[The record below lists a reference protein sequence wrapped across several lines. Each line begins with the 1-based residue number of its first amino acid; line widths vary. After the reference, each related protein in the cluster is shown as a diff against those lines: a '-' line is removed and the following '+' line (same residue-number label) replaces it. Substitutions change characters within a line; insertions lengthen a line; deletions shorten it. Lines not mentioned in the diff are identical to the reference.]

1 MKIDDVK
8 AMKPLDRF
16 LYWIF
21 ERHQIHLRRRAGRP
35 APWTDDEVLQCVFFT
50 NPFRENDK
58 TTVWFRENV
67 RDPLRNDPQVLMATI
82 IFRWFNYIPTGLL
95 LLRHGL
101 FEAWDQSQAAELLL
115 RRWDDGRGQ
124 VFTGAY
130 MIVAGSG
137 PRGCKIP
144 NVCHAITRVNAQA
157 DRLLNVVSRD
167 CRLEALCHEL
177 SRFRYL
183 GPFMA
188 YEIACDLRYTYLL
201 ENATDAYTWSN
212 PGPGAKR
219 GLNRL
224 LGRYVHVPVSQA
236 LWQQHSLRLLGEV
249 KKLKLKDAPEV
260 DMRTVEHSLCE
271 FWKMERALWGLG
283 RLKRGYDGAA
293 QHAPIVTRPRN
304 D

>member
-1 MKIDDVK
+1 MKTDDVK
-8 AMKPLDRF
+8 AMKPLDR
-16 LYWIF
+16 LCYWIF

-35 APWTDDEVLQCVFFT
+35 APWTDDEVLQQVFFT

-58 TTVWFRENV
+58 TTVWFRDHV
-67 RDPLRNDPQVLMATI
+67 RDPLRNNPQVLMATV

-95 LLRHGL
+95 LLHHGL
-101 FEAWDQSQAAELLL
+101 LEAWDQSKAAELLL
-115 RRWDDGRGQ
+115 KRWDNGSGQ

-144 NVCHAITRVNAQA
+144 NVCRAITRVNAQA
-157 DRLLNVVSRD
+157 ARLMGVVSRD
-167 CRLEALCHEL
+167 CRLEALCREL
-177 SRFRYL
+177 ARFRYL

-201 ENATDAYTWSN
+201 ENATDTMTWSN

-224 LGRYVHVPVSQA
+224 LGRDVNAAVPQG
-236 LWQQHSLRLLGEV
+236 LWQQHSLRLLEV
-249 KKLKLKDAPEV
+249 VRKLKLKEAPEV

-271 FWKMERALWGLG
+271 FWKMERGLWGLG
-283 RLKRGYDGAA
+283 RLKRGYNGTGQRTPTATGSGSD
-293 QHAPIVTRPRN
+293 
-304 D
+304 